1 MKKDFTKLASDVIK
15 YAGGDKN
22 IQNAWHCVT
31 RLRFNLKDK
40 DAVEMENIK
49 NVKGVMGAQFSGD
62 QFQVIIGNEVEEAY
76 EAVENQL
83 GDTVTS
89 QGTTETNKGNEEG
102 IVSRLMDFISGTFT
116 PAMPAIIGAGLLK
129 GIVSLIQ
136 AFNWLPQNGAEF
148 KVLQMISDSA
158 FYFLP
163 FLLAVSAAR
172 KLKTNEFL
180 AMSVA
185 GVLLYPTMVNGFNAL
200 SAGKTVATMKLFG
213 VLPMPYLAYS
223 SSVIPILLAVW
234 FLKYVYNWV
243 KNWMPK
249 AVSVMFS
256 PVVTL
261 LVVVPVT
268 LVVLGPLGTYVGG
281 ALSGAIL
288 WLFKHASLL
297 AGALLG
303 AFYPLMVMTGMHWAL
318 MPLGL
323 QIFTSQGFDNFMSPA
338 ILAATFAMAGAT
350 FAVLFKTKDEEMK
363 QISLSAG
370 ISAVLGITEPAMYG
384 VTLKLKKPFIA
395 AMIGGAISGGILN
408 VFHVKAY
415 GMGMPG
421 LIALPGY
428 VSAHDNANFIVAVI
442 ASVIAFVIAFAAAWL
457 LGFEEERT
465 GDLQNETDGG
475 EKQNIQAGTQIKIAA
490 PVSGKAVDVTSL
502 ADQTFAGQVMGQTT
516 AIKPSSNEIVAP
528 FDGEITL
535 VAETKH
541 AVGIKS
547 VDGIELLIHLGIDT
561 VELQGKNFI
570 SHVKAGD
577 HIAQGDLLMEMDVA
591 AIKKAGY
598 DPVVLSIVTNTADY
612 LNVISTTTS
621 DNIVVGDNVA
631 AAIS

>member
-1 MKKDFTKLASDVIK
+1 MKKDYSKLAEDVIK
-15 YAGGDKN
+15 FSGGEKN

-40 DAVEMENIK
+40 DAVEMDNIK
-49 NVKGVMGAQFSGD
+49 HVKGVMGAQFSGD
-62 QFQVIIGNEVEEAY
+62 QFQVIIGNDVEEAF
-76 EAVENQL
+76 EAVENEL
-83 GDTVTS
+83 GDVLTT
-89 QGTTETNKGNEEG
+89 QGETEEETEGQEG

-136 AFNWLPQNGAEF
+136 AFNWLPQTGAEF
-148 KVLQMISDSA
+148 KVLQMIADSA

-185 GVLLYPTMVNGFNAL
+185 GVLLYPTMVNGFTAL
-200 SAGKTVATMKLFG
+200 SAGKTIATMKLFG
-213 VLPMPYLAYS
+213 FLPMPYLSYS

-234 FLKYVYNWV
+234 FLKYVYSWV

-261 LVVVPVT
+261 LIVVPIT

-281 ALSGAIL
+281 ALSTVIL
-288 WLFKHASLL
+288 WLFKHVSLL

-323 QIFTSQGFDNFMSPA
+323 QIFTSQGFDNFMSPSL
-338 ILAATFAMAGAT
+338 LAATFAMAGAT

-363 QISLSAG
+363 QVSLSAG
-370 ISAVLGITEPAMYG
+370 ISALLGITEPAMYG

-395 AMIGGAISGGILN
+395 AMIGGGISGAILN

-421 LIALPGY
+421 LIALPGF
-428 VSAHDNANFIVAVI
+428 VETHNNANFMIAVI
-442 ASVIAFVIAFAAAWL
+442 GSVAAFAIAFVVAWL
-457 LGFEEERT
+457 LGFKEESSNDGESDT
-465 GDLQNETDGG
+465 KNEQKKNVQSG
-475 EKQNIQAGTQIKIAA
+475 AQIKIAA
-490 PVSGKAVDVTSL
+490 PVSGQAVDVKTL
-502 ADQTFAGQVMGQTT
+502 TDETFAGQIMGQTT
-516 AIKPSSNEIVAP
+516 AIQPSSNEIVAP
-528 FDGEITL
+528 FDGEVTL

-541 AVGIKS
+541 AVGLKS
-547 VDGIELLIHLGIDT
+547 SDGIELLIHLGIDT
-561 VELQGKNFI
+561 VELHGENFV
-570 SHVKAGD
+570 SHVKQGD
-577 HIAQGDLLMEMDVA
+577 HVSQGDLLMEMDVA

-612 LNVISTTTS
+612 LDVISTITS
-621 DNIVVGDNVA
+621 DHIVVGDNVT
-631 AAIS
+631 AAIN